1 MGLNLAKSKVN
12 PEVPQKITDYINNV
26 DGEFH
31 DMLIKLREII
41 MSSNLGIV
49 EDWKWGAPNFYYK
62 GMVCWLALF
71 KKHVGINFF
80 KGSLITDK
88 YNLFEK
94 QYENRINRMIKYTA
108 LSEVEEEQLKY
119 YLLEAVEINQQG
131 KKPTPK
137 RTTVDMPENFQNALN
152 GNPKAQIFFD
162 SLAPSYKKEYI
173 QWIATAKQK
182 ATRVKR
188 LNTSIEWLSEGKKK
202 SWKYEK
208 C

>member
-1 MGLNLAKSKVN
+1 MGKSN
-12 PEVPQKITDYINNV
+12 INSGAPQKITDYINNV

-31 DMLIKLREII
+31 EILIHLRGILTSSEIG
-41 MSSNLGIV
+41 LE
-49 EDWKWGAPNFYYK
+49 EDWKWGAPNFNSK
-62 GMVCWLALF
+62 GMVCWLASF

-94 QYENRINRMIKYTA
+94 QYEDRINRMIKYTS
-108 LSEVEEEQLKY
+108 LTKVDKEQLKY
-119 YLLEAVEINQQG
+119 YLIEAVELNRQG

-137 RTTVDMPENFQNALN
+137 KVAADLSEDFQNALN
-152 GNPKAQIFFD
+152 DNPKAQDFFN

-173 QWIATAKQK
+173 QWIITAKQDT
-182 ATRVKR
+182 TRLKR

-208 C
+208 R

>member
-1 MGLNLAKSKVN
+1 MGKSN
-12 PEVPQKITDYINNV
+12 INSGAPQKITDYINNV

-31 DMLIKLREII
+31 EILIHLRGILTSSEIG
-41 MSSNLGIV
+41 LE
-49 EDWKWGAPNFYYK
+49 EDWKWGALNFNSK
-62 GMVCWLALF
+62 GMVCWLASF

-94 QYENRINRMIKYTA
+94 QYEDRINRMIKYTS
-108 LSEVEEEQLKY
+108 LTKVDKEQLKY
-119 YLLEAVEINQQG
+119 YLIEAVELNRQG

-137 RTTVDMPENFQNALN
+137 KVAADLSEDFQNALN
-152 GNPKAQIFFD
+152 DNPKAQDFFN

-173 QWIATAKQK
+173 QWIITAKQDT
-182 ATRVKR
+182 TRLKR

-208 C
+208 R

>member
-1 MGLNLAKSKVN
+1 MEKSKIN
-12 PEVPQKITDYINNV
+12 PEAQQKITDYINNV

-31 DMLIKLREII
+31 EILIHLRKILTSSEIG
-41 MSSNLGIV
+41 LK
-49 EDWKWGAPNFYYK
+49 EDWKWRAPNFNNK
-62 GMVCWLALF
+62 GMVCWLASF

-80 KGSLITDK
+80 NGSLITDK

-94 QYENRINRMIKYTA
+94 QYEDRINRMIKYTS
-108 LSEVEEEQLKY
+108 LSEVDEEQLKY
-119 YLLEAVEINQQG
+119 YLLEAVELNKQG
-131 KKPTPK
+131 KKTTPK
-137 RTTVDMPENFQNALN
+137 IIATELSEDFKNALN
-152 GNPKAQIFFD
+152 NIPKAQEFFN

-173 QWIATAKQK
+173 QWIVTAKQE
-182 ATRVKR
+182 ATRLKR